1 MIGVPPVCG
10 FVSKWYLALGSMDIH
25 NWIILSVLLVSSLL
39 NAGYFV
45 PIIIQAFFGKPL
57 PEDEGVTSS
66 LEKNPLIMFMVVP
79 LTITAIF
86 SVIFGFYPDFFIKV
100 VASAD
105 TNFFSNII
113 KGIAGL

>member
-1 MIGVPPVCG
+1 MLDGDWSSDVC
-10 FVSKWYLALGSMDIH
+10 
-25 NWIILSVLLVSSLL
+25 SSDL
-39 NAGYFV
+39 
-45 PIIIQAFFGKPL
+45 
-57 PEDEGVTSS
+57 
-66 LEKNPLIMFMVVP
+66 LEKSPLIMFMVVP

-105 TNFFSNII
+105 TGFFGNII